1 MTLRGFSAAGA
12 ETEADTRRIGG
23 EIFSKVKTGM
33 VNPSTLVTKRPWN
46 WPRHFPGRISSESFR
61 DDVSHETFKP
71 V

>member
-1 MTLRGFSAAGA
+1 MTLRGFSAAGG
-12 ETEADTRRIGG
+12 ADTRRIGG

-46 WPRHFPGRISSESFR
+46 WPRHSPEGFLLNRFHNHC
-61 DDVSHETFKP
+61 SHETFRP